1 MAVSDELKH
10 LVGEMPDPDDRGMYT
25 ENIDKQKIEQAIAQI
40 AEGGRPSI
48 AGLIEM
54 LGAGQRRRR
63 QTPLRPALP
72 GQPRAGQPRRESPQG
87 ADRDAG
93 RVLGGERP
101 MHTKAFLCQELQW
114 AGGKEAAAALGK
126 LLLDEELVEP
136 ASMALVAIRHG
147 AADAFRAALPAA
159 RGKCRRNIIQSLGA
173 IKDTASA
180 DALCAVLADPDA
192 EVRIAAGWGLSRM
205 GDADSAN
212 ALKKAAD
219 AKPGW
224 ERIQAAKH
232 CFVLAETL
240 AAAGKAKQSAAIYRY
255 LMESRTDPKEAYV
268 REAAQRALRWTRR
281 GSCREWRMANDE

>member
-1 MAVSDELKH
+1 
-10 LVGEMPDPDDRGMYT
+10 
-25 ENIDKQKIEQAIAQI
+25 
-40 AEGGRPSI
+40 AE
-48 AGLIEM
+48 A
-54 LGAGQRRRR
+54 
-63 QTPLRPALP
+63 
-72 GQPRAGQPRRESPQG
+72 
-87 ADRDAG
+87 
-93 RVLGGERP
+93 LGGERP

-180 DALCAVLADPDA
+180 DALRAALADPDA

-205 GDADSAN
+205 GDADSAD

-268 REAAQRALRWTRR
+268 REAAQRALEVDKERLV
-281 GSCREWRMANDE
+281 